1 MKTSTLPALRV
12 KPELR
17 EAAERALRP
26 NETLSKLMEAS
37 LESFIAHRSAEDD
50 FLARGLRSAQKAREE
65 NRYISAETVLSKL
78 AKKLAAARQPAG
90 PGPESVAGKP
100 KRPAAS
106 GS

>member
-50 FLARGLRSAQKAREE
+50 FLARGLHSAQKAREE
-65 NRYISAETVLSKL
+65 NRYISADAVLSKL
-78 AKKLAAARQPAG
+78 EKKLAAAKQAADSG
-90 PGPESVAGKP
+90 AVSVAGKP
-100 KRPAAS
+100 KRRAAS